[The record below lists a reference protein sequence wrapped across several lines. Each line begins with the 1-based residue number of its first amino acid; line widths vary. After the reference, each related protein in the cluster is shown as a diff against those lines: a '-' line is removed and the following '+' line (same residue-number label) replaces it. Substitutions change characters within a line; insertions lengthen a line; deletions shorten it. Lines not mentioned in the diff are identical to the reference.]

1 MAVNKETKSKDEEVV
16 LVPSKKEINM
26 NDKSKLR
33 NVRGCDVG
41 WYKTTSS
48 GETNIGSGKTALL
61 RNEEIVDQVENDN
74 VFLCGTGN
82 GNHASVI
89 IENEE
94 LRRYLGFQDQIIL
107 TEKVCKKILDE
118 TNIDKFKALLDEY
131 VAMKHERNTLLNYA
145 LANKFDSIS
154 RLELIRNHLC

>member
-1 MAVNKETKSKDEEVV
+1 MAVKKEVKQEIVEEIQQA
-16 LVPSKKEINM
+16 KEINM

-41 WYKTTSS
+41 WYKNTTT
-48 GETNIGSGKTALL
+48 GETNIASGKTALV

-82 GNHASVI
+82 GDHASVI

-94 LRRYLGFQDQIIL
+94 LRKYLGFENQIIL
-107 TEKVCKKILDE
+107 TEKVCKEILAE
-118 TNIDKFKALLDEY
+118 TNADKFTALLDKY
-131 VAMKHERNTLLNYA
+131 VVMKHEKATLLNYA
-145 LANKFDSIS
+145 LVNKFDSIS
-154 RLELIRNHLC
+154 RLEMIRNHLS

>member
-1 MAVNKETKSKDEEVV
+1 MAVNKETKSKDEEVA
-16 LVPSKKEINM
+16 LTPSKKEINM

-48 GETNIGSGKTALL
+48 GETNIASGKTALV

-82 GNHASVI
+82 GDHASVI
-89 IENEE
+89 IENED
-94 LRRYLGFQDQIIL
+94 LRKYLGFENQIIL
-107 TEKVCKKILDE
+107 TEKVCKEILAE
-118 TNIDKFKALLDEY
+118 PNIEKFKALLGNY
-131 VAMKHERNTLLNYA
+131 VVMKHERNTLLNYA
-145 LANKFDSIS
+145 LTNKFDSIS
-154 RLELIRNHLC
+154 RLEMIKNRLS